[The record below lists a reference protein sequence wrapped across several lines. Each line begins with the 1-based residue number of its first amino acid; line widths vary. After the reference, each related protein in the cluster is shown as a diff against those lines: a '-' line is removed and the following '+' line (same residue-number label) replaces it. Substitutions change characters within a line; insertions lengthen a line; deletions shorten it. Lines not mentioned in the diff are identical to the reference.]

1 MVNVQWSMM
10 KYKIILASNSPRRKE
25 LLAGLDVQFEVRI
38 IPGID
43 ESYPDTL
50 PTMEIAEYI
59 AQKKAK
65 AYRETLADDELISTA
80 DTIVVLD
87 DKVLGKPKDA
97 EEARCMLH
105 ALSGKTHQV
114 VTGVV
119 LTTKELQK
127 HFSVV
132 SNVTFKTLSD
142 NEIDYYVDT
151 YKPMDKAGAY
161 GIQEWIG
168 YVGVTRLEGSYF
180 NVMGLPV
187 QRIYEAMKEFSISY
201 GIQSK

>member
-1 MVNVQWSMM
+1 MY
-10 KYKIILASNSPRRKE
+10 KKIILASNSPRRKE

-65 AYRETLADDELISTA
+65 AYRETMADDELIITA

-97 EEARCMLH
+97 AEARCMLH

-187 QRIYEAMKEFSISY
+187 QRIYEAMKEFSICD

>member
-1 MVNVQWSMM
+1 MLNGQWSMM
-10 KYKIILASNSPRRKE
+10 KYNIILASNSPRRKE

-65 AYRETLADDELISTA
+65 AYRKTMADDELIITA

-187 QRIYEAMKEFSISY
+187 QRIYEAMKEFSICD
-201 GIQSK
+201 GILSK

>member
-65 AYRETLADDELISTA
+65 AYRETMADDELIITA

-187 QRIYEAMKEFSISY
+187 QRIYEAMKEFSICD

>member
-1 MVNVQWSMM
+1 MFNVQWSMM

-65 AYRETLADDELISTA
+65 AYRETMADDELIITA

-105 ALSGKTHQV
+105 ALSGKMHQV

-187 QRIYEAMKEFSISY
+187 QRIYEAMKEFSICD
-201 GIQSK
+201 GILSK